1 MGEGPSGIWVPPGG
15 SADAPREPSA
25 EQAPPEREPTPEEL
39 FDQIRR
45 LKVSDVLL
53 STLPTLAQLA
63 YAKLEPDLRDLEQV
77 RLAIEG
83 MRALVPVLEG
93 IVPEEALRDYR
104 QVISNLQ
111 LAYASA
117 APARPAQQPGAAE
130 ESPGAS

>member
-15 SADAPREPSA
+15 SADRQREQPGAEAPPQNA
-25 EQAPPEREPTPEEL
+25 PQAPPEGEPTPEEL
-39 FDQIRR
+39 FEQIKR

-77 RLAIEG
+77 RIAIEG

-93 IVPEEALRDYR
+93 AVPEDVLRDFR

-117 APARPAQQPGAAE
+117 ANAAAAPSE
-130 ESPGAS
+130 